1 MTNPLNPKP
10 RSHQE
15 PYECG
20 CPNKAKK
27 EGETRENPRRRRGI
41 ERYGRIMGRKDEG
54 SEGNTKGP
62 GTRGAKN
69 NQSQLKSQPF
79 CQGSRTVRTRRLDRG
94 TERQRIR
101 GNQKAR
107 VKNGAAD
114 SRTKRKPSW
123 HEEHPD
129 CNHSDEDQEPHG
141 IGMGPR

>member
-54 SEGNTKGP
+54 NTKGP

-69 NQSQLKSQPF
+69 NQSQLKPTILPRIKN
-79 CQGSRTVRTRRLDRG
+79 RTDY
-94 TERQRIR
+94 EIR
-101 GNQKAR
+101 PRYGKAKNQ
-107 VKNGAAD
+107 
-114 SRTKRKPSW
+114 RKPKGEG
-123 HEEHPD
+123 EERGRGFK
-129 CNHSDEDQEPHG
+129 NQTKTIVARRTTEIATVASV
-141 IGMGPR
+141 

>member
-54 SEGNTKGP
+54 NTKGP

-69 NQSQLKSQPF
+69 NQSQLKPTILPRIKN
-79 CQGSRTVRTRRLDRG
+79 RTDYEIRPRYGKAKNQRKPKGEGEVRGRG
-94 TERQRIR
+94 F
-101 GNQKAR
+101 K
-107 VKNGAAD
+107 K
-114 SRTKRKPSW
+114 SRTKAKPSW